1 MKPFRAKARRA
12 KRQPNYR
19 LDDTLHKRSDTD
31 YSFNQTSKPCVEDWL
46 WSRREMERYDGFI
59 YQQHKEMKVKNVIN
73 PGTDCRQQ
81 WHEAVI
87 RLHQIRLGFHSIPAE
102 VWPRSRAQ
110 TVGMNF
116 IKTINLPAV
125 IIRRREE
132 KEKKKQEVTV
142 NWSTDCQV
150 CCRLRNFLTDFQL
163 CTSCRCRPASSL
175 TPKTAGRK

>member
-116 IKTINLPAV
+116 IKIINLPAV

-132 KEKKKQEVTV
+132 KEKKKTGGYSKLKHRLSGLLPTPELFDRL
-142 NWSTDCQV
+142 STMHV
-150 CCRLRNFLTDFQL
+150 V
-163 CTSCRCRPASSL
+163 SL
-175 TPKTAGRK
+175 QTCFVFDSENRR